1 MTLSGRRRALTVA
14 FVVIGLLGYALM
26 PRDEQRLTSLLN
38 ELCVKANQ
46 TRDAATLADLEATLR
61 SELTPHFVARAPELG
76 QDLLGQNDVIA
87 RSADLLTGVPL
98 SFALTD
104 VEVHVSG
111 DLARVDAN
119 LIVSPRGSSEQHRD
133 LRATQVRLH
142 KVGKAWRI
150 EAIDVDPVRPSEP
163 EARP

>member
-1 MTLSGRRRALTVA
+1 VLAVA
-14 FVVIGLLGYALM
+14 VLVIGLLGYGLM
-26 PRDEQRLTSLLN
+26 PREEQRLTTLLN

-46 TRDAATLADLEATLR
+46 TRDAATLADLDAALR
-61 SELTPHFVARAPELG
+61 SELTPSFVARAPELG
-76 QDLLGQNDVIA
+76 QDLLGLNDVILHC
-87 RSADLLTGVPL
+87 RDLLTGVPL

-104 VEVHVSG
+104 IEVHVSG
-111 DLARVDAN
+111 ELARIDAN

-133 LRATQVRLH
+133 LRATQVRFH

-150 EAIDVDPVRPSEP
+150 EAIDVDPVRPSQP